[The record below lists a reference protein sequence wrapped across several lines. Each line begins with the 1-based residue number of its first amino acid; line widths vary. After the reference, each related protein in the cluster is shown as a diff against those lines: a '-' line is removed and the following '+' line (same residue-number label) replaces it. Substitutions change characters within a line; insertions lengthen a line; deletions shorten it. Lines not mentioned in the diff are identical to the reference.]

1 MPAIPPVAVVVE
13 LVVGAECEERPDAHP
28 IRVED
33 LGAAVDPALAVG
45 QPVPVRRE
53 QELDAVEG
61 ALQRQR
67 LARQDGQ
74 DDVGEH
80 GREPHDLEVARY
92 SLAEIARAT
101 IRGGN
106 TVGDLFGHI
115 LQVSSSAILSEFC
128 RFYWPNR

>member
-13 LVVGAECEERPDAHP
+13 LVVRAEGEERPDAHP

-33 LGAAVDPALAVG
+33 LGAAVDPALGVCQPLPVG
-45 QPVPVRRE
+45 RE
-53 QELDAVEG
+53 QELDPFEC

-67 LARQDGQ
+67 LACQDCQ

-92 SLAEIARAT
+92 SLAEIA
-101 IRGGN
+101 
-106 TVGDLFGHI
+106 LFGEEI
-115 LQVSSSAILSEFC
+115 RSVTYSATFC
-128 RFYWPNR
+128 RLVHPPF

>member
-13 LVVGAECEERPDAHP
+13 LVVRAEGEERPDAHP

-33 LGAAVDPALAVG
+33 LGAAVDPALGVCQPLPVG
-45 QPVPVRRE
+45 RE
-53 QELDAVEG
+53 QELDPVEC

-67 LARQDGQ
+67 LACQDCQ

>member
-1 MPAIPPVAVVVE
+1 MNFSGMVIHATFPLVQEGKRNLEADYHQPSLRLIDSPVAVVVE
-13 LVVGAECEERPDAHP
+13 LVVGAECEERPDAHAV
-28 IRVED
+28 RVED

-80 GREPHDLEVARY
+80 GREPHDLEVAH
-92 SLAEIARAT
+92 AR
-101 IRGGN
+101 
-106 TVGDLFGHI
+106 
-115 LQVSSSAILSEFC
+115 S
-128 RFYWPNR
+128 